1 MRGKGKGQQFD
12 RLWVEFND
20 LFELSMKAYTKDDC
34 GKAQGKLCN
43 LKDRVEKKQPIS
55 DYEIKD
61 KNNLLS
67 MINKT
72 LKNLDYQLLSINV
85 IEQQESEI

>member
-12 RLWVEFND
+12 RLWLEFND
-20 LFELSMKAYTKDDC
+20 LFELSMKAYTKNDC
-34 GKAQGKLCN
+34 GEAQGKLCN